1 MSKIVLAL
9 NNSRTPIGVGMDA
22 EVAKEIVEFI
32 DNFRKKHSNPTE
44 STIGKAILYQFTDA
58 PMVTNYVA
66 FYELVTAKLQEL
78 E

>member
-1 MSKIVLAL
+1 MSKIALVL
-9 NNSRTPIGVGMDA
+9 NSSLTPIGVGMDA
-22 EVAKEIVEFI
+22 YVAKEIVVFI

-44 STIGKAILYQFTDA
+44 SDIGKAILDQFTDA

-66 FYELVTAKLQEL
+66 FYELVTKKIKEL